1 MKKRIAFIII
11 ILLFV
16 NITPA
21 ASYSPGDIE
30 WDTAATGTLSKG
42 GTLTNGNYTVKAVQF
57 ASAVPGVKD
66 INGNIIPETP
76 VDPSVLIEIYKNN
89 VLIKDLVMTTIS
101 EPYIDPDY
109 EVKVSTTGFNARNAR
124 EWVYEYY
131 NPSASV
137 SIQLRAKPKIEVTVT
152 TDKTTYTSY
161 ENQVLTATV
170 TVKNTGKAFAKNVDV
185 KLDTAGL
192 EIRGGGT
199 SQLKQYYYK
208 MDIGTTQSYEVIL
221 VVPQLINEKSYPLR
235 ADAKGIDAKDL
246 EYKSA
251 TGIATLTVS
260 PRQNF
265 FTLSKAVSKD
275 RIYLSNNIV
284 VRITVATSGMFDV
297 YNVHINDRMS
307 DDFKL
312 ESNTPF
318 NWTIPLLK
326 PGEEWGTT
334 YSIKSIETNI
344 DGFTLP
350 SASASFTANNK
361 QYSASSASPK
371 VIVNGPKIILN
382 KTVDKSVV
390 NINDDVNVTIIINN
404 KGNIATKAEVKDT
417 YPEGVSLVSGSTSF
431 EGLYLE
437 LNTPQTFSYTIRM
450 NTDGNII
457 LPAAVANYTNVEYKG
472 EIWAVLSSERPNI
485 TVIDP
490 SKTPAPTPAPGVP
503 DNETDIPIQT
513 AQPEITPTQ
522 NESFTEKLKNKIKGW
537 FSQEDGNASS
547 NETVEPTPTPITPG
561 FNFLYGIMVLVFYA
575 VLRRR

>member
-11 ILLFV
+11 IFLSV
-16 NITPA
+16 NITPV
-21 ASYSPGDIE
+21 ASYSPSDIE
-30 WDTAATGTLSKG
+30 WDTAATGTLYRG
-42 GTLTNGNYTVKAVQF
+42 GTLTNGNYSVKAVQF

-66 INGNIIPETP
+66 INGNIVPETL

-89 VLIKDLVMTTIS
+89 VLIKDLVMTTTS
-101 EPYIDPDY
+101 EAYTDPDY
-109 EVKVSTTGFNARNAR
+109 EVKVSTTGFNAKNAR

-137 SIQLRAKPKIEVTVT
+137 SIQLRAKPIIEVTVK

-161 ENQVLTATV
+161 EDQILTATV

-185 KLDTAGL
+185 NLDTGGL

-199 SQLKQYYYK
+199 SQLKQYYSK
-208 MDIGTTQSYEVIL
+208 MDKAATQSYDVIL
-221 VVPQLINEKSYPLR
+221 VVPQLIDEKSYTLR
-235 ADAKGIDAKDL
+235 ADAKGYDVKEV

-251 TGIATLTVS
+251 TGTATLKVS

-265 FTLSKAVSKD
+265 FTLSKSVSKD

-297 YNVHINDRMS
+297 HNVHINDSMS
-307 DDFKL
+307 DNFKL

-350 SASASFTANNK
+350 AASASFTANNK
-361 QYSASSASPK
+361 QYSASSTLPK
-371 VIVNGPKIILN
+371 VIVNGPKISLN
-382 KTVDKSVV
+382 KTVDKSIV
-390 NINDDVNVTIIINN
+390 NISDDVTINVTINN
-404 KGNIATKAEVKDT
+404 VGNIATKAEVKDT
-417 YPEGVSLVSGSTSF
+417 LPEGVSLVSGSTSF

-437 LNTPQTFSYTIRM
+437 LNSPQTFSYTIRM
-450 NTDGNII
+450 NTEGNIT

-472 EIWAVLSSERPNI
+472 TTRAVLSSERPNI

-490 SKTPAPTPAPGVP
+490 SKTPAPTPTPAPGVSN
-503 DNETDIPIQT
+503 NETESQIKD
-513 AQPEITPTQ
+513 AQPE
-522 NESFTEKLKNKIKGW
+522 E
-537 FSQEDGNASS
+537 ASS
-547 NETVEPTPTPITPG
+547 SKENVELTPPPVTPG
-561 FNFLYGIMVLVFYA
+561 FNFFYAVMVLVFSA
-575 VLRRR
+575 VIRRK